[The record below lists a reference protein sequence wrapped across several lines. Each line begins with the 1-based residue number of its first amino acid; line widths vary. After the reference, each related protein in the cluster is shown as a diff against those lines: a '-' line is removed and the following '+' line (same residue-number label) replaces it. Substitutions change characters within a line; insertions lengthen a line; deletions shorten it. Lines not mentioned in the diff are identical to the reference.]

1 MSNYVQA
8 TNFAAKD
15 ALPSGLE
22 AKKVKGVDLDGE
34 FAPIATA
41 ITSKVDKIGATMA
54 GATMTGNLDL
64 GDNNR
69 LRFGTGN
76 DLQLWHDAS
85 HSYISDTGTG
95 ELRIGGA
102 DAVRVM
108 NADFTKTGLL
118 VTTSGTNAGTTFLM
132 YDDNSKLATTN
143 TGVTV
148 TGELVATTIN
158 GGTF

>member
-15 ALPSGLE
+15 ALPSGNA
-22 AKKVKGVDLDGE
+22 AKKIKGTEIYDEYGLV
-34 FAPIATA
+34 ATA
-41 ITSKVDKIGATMA
+41 ITSKVDKT

-64 GDNNR
+64 GD
-69 LRFGTGN
+69 N

>member
-1 MSNYVQA
+1 MANYTQD

-15 ALPSGLE
+15 TLPSGVD
-22 AKKVKGVDLDGE
+22 AKKVKGTEIYNE
-34 FAPIATA
+34 FGRVATA
-41 ITSKVDKIGATMA
+41 SATKVDKT

-64 GDNNR
+64 GDNVR
-69 LRFGTGN
+69 LRFGTDN

-85 HSYISDTGTG
+85 NSYISDTGTG
-95 ELRIGGA
+95 ELRMGGA

-118 VTTSGTNAGTTFLM
+118 VTTSGVNAGTTYLF
-132 YDDNSKLATTN
+132 YDDNSKLATTD

>member
-1 MSNYVQA
+1 MSNYVQN
-8 TNFAAKD
+8 TNFTAKD
-15 ALPSGLE
+15 SLASGLE

-41 ITSKVDKIGATMA
+41 ITSKVDKT

-64 GDNNR
+64 GDNVR
-69 LRFGTGN
+69 LRFGTDN

-85 HSYISDTGTG
+85 NSYISDTGTG

-118 VTTSGTNAGTTFLM
+118 VTTSGTNAGTTYLM
-132 YDDNSKLATTN
+132 YDNNSKLATTN

>member
-1 MSNYVQA
+1 MANYTQE

-15 ALPSGLE
+15 TLPSGSD
-22 AKKVKGVDLDGE
+22 AKTVKGTEIYNEYGLV
-34 FAPIATA
+34 ATA
-41 ITSKVDKIGATMA
+41 IATKVDKT

-64 GDNNR
+64 GDNVR

-85 HSYISDTGTG
+85 NSYISDTGTG

-118 VTTSGTNAGTTFLM
+118 VTTSGTNAGTTYLF
-132 YDDNSKLATTN
+132 YDNNSKLATTN

>member
-15 ALPSGLE
+15 ALPSGNA
-22 AKKVKGVDLDGE
+22 AKKIKGTEIYDEYGLV
-34 FAPIATA
+34 ATA
-41 ITSKVDKIGATMA
+41 ITSKVDKT

-69 LRFGTGN
+69 LRFGTDN

>member
-1 MSNYVQA
+1 MSNYVQN
-8 TNFAAKD
+8 TNFTAKD
-15 ALPSGLE
+15 SLPSGNA

-34 FAPIATA
+34 FSRIVTA
-41 ITSKVDKIGATMA
+41 ITSKVDKT

-69 LRFGTGN
+69 LRFGTDN

-85 HSYISDTGTG
+85 NSYISDTGTG

-132 YDDNSKLATTN
+132 YDNNSKLATTN

>member
-1 MSNYVQA
+1 MSNYVQN
-8 TNFAAKD
+8 TNFTAKD
-15 ALPSGLE
+15 SLASGLE

-41 ITSKVDKIGATMA
+41 ITSKVDKT

-64 GDNNR
+64 GDNVR
-69 LRFGTGN
+69 LRFGTDN

-85 HSYISDTGTG
+85 NSYISDTGTG

-118 VTTSGTNAGTTFLM
+118 VTTSGTNAGTTYLM
-132 YDDNSKLATTN
+132 YDNNSKLATTN
-143 TGVTV
+143 TGVNV

>member
-1 MSNYVQA
+1 MSNYVQD

-15 ALPSGLE
+15 SLPSGNA
-22 AKKVKGVDLDGE
+22 AKKIKGTEIYDEYGLV
-34 FAPIATA
+34 ATA
-41 ITSKVDKIGATMA
+41 ITSKVDKTGS
-54 GATMTGNLDL
+54 TMTGNLDL

-85 HSYISDTGTG
+85 NSYISDTGTG

-102 DAVRVM
+102 DGVRVM

-118 VTTSGTNAGTTFLM
+118 VTTAGVNAGTTFLM
-132 YDDNSKLATTN
+132 FDNNSKLATTN

>member
-1 MSNYVQA
+1 MSNYVQS
-8 TNFAAKD
+8 TNFTAKD
-15 ALPSGLE
+15 ALPSGNA

-41 ITSKVDKIGATMA
+41 ITSKVDKT

-69 LRFGTGN
+69 LRFGTDN

-85 HSYISDTGTG
+85 RSYISDTGTG

-118 VTTSGTNAGTTFLM
+118 VTTSGVNAGTTFLM
-132 YDDNSKLATTN
+132 YDDSSKLATTN

>member
-15 ALPSGLE
+15 ALPSGNA
-22 AKKVKGVDLDGE
+22 AKKIKGTEIYDEYGLV
-34 FAPIATA
+34 ATA
-41 ITSKVDKIGATMA
+41 ITSKVDKT

-69 LRFGTGN
+69 LRFGTDN
-76 DLQLWHDAS
+76 DLQLGHDAS

>member
-1 MSNYVQA
+1 MANYTQD

-15 ALPSGLE
+15 SLPSGAE
-22 AKKVKGVDLDGE
+22 AKKVKGTEIYNE
-34 FAPIATA
+34 FGRVATA
-41 ITSKVDKIGATMA
+41 SASKVDKT
-54 GATMTGNLDL
+54 GATMTGNLDF

-85 HSYISDTGTG
+85 NSYISDTGTG

-118 VTTSGTNAGTTFLM
+118 VTTSGINVGTTYLF

>member
-1 MSNYVQA
+1 MANYTQD

-15 ALPSGLE
+15 TLPSGVD
-22 AKKVKGVDLDGE
+22 AKKVKGTEIYDE
-34 FAPIATA
+34 FGRVATA
-41 ITSKVDKIGATMA
+41 SATKVDKTGATMS
-54 GATMTGNLDL
+54 GNLDL
-64 GDNNR
+64 GDNVR
-69 LRFGTGN
+69 LRFGTDN

-85 HSYISDTGTG
+85 NSYISDTGTG

-118 VTTSGTNAGTTFLM
+118 VTTSGISSGTTYLM

>member
-1 MSNYVQA
+1 
-8 TNFAAKD
+8 
-15 ALPSGLE
+15 
-22 AKKVKGVDLDGE
+22 
-34 FAPIATA
+34 
-41 ITSKVDKIGATMA
+41 
-54 GATMTGNLDL
+54 
-64 GDNNR
+64 
-69 LRFGTGN
+69 
-76 DLQLWHDAS
+76 
-85 HSYISDTGTG
+85 
-95 ELRIGGA
+95 
-102 DAVRVM
+102 M

>member
-1 MSNYVQA
+1 MSNYVQD

-15 ALPSGLE
+15 ALASGNP
-22 AKKVKGVDLDGE
+22 AKKIKGTEIYDEYGLV
-34 FAPIATA
+34 ATA
-41 ITSKVDKIGATMA
+41 ITSKVDKT

-64 GDNNR
+64 GDNVR

-85 HSYISDTGTG
+85 NSYISDTGTG

-118 VTTSGTNAGTTFLM
+118 VTTSGTNAGTTFLF
-132 YDDNSKLATTN
+132 YDNNSKLATTN

>member
-1 MSNYVQA
+1 MSNYVQN
-8 TNFAAKD
+8 TNFTAKD
-15 ALPSGLE
+15 ALPSGNA

-41 ITSKVDKIGATMA
+41 ITSKVDKT

-64 GDNNR
+64 GDNVR
-69 LRFGTGN
+69 LRFGTDN

-85 HSYISDTGTG
+85 NSYISDTGTG

-118 VTTSGTNAGTTFLM
+118 VTTSGVSAGTTYLF
-132 YDDNSKLATTN
+132 YDNNSKLATTN

>member
-1 MSNYVQA
+1 MSNYVQN
-8 TNFAAKD
+8 TNFTAKD
-15 ALPSGLE
+15 SLPSGLE

-41 ITSKVDKIGATMA
+41 ITSKVDKT
-54 GATMTGNLDL
+54 GATMTGNLDF

-85 HSYISDTGTG
+85 NSYISDTGTG

-118 VTTSGTNAGTTFLM
+118 VTTSGTSAGTTFLF
-132 YDDNSKLATTN
+132 YDNNSKLATTN

>member
-1 MSNYVQA
+1 MSNYVQN

-15 ALPSGLE
+15 ALASGLE

-41 ITSKVDKIGATMA
+41 ITSKVDKT

-64 GDNNR
+64 GDNVR
-69 LRFGTGN
+69 LRFGTDN

-85 HSYISDTGTG
+85 NSYISDTGTG

-118 VTTSGTNAGTTFLM
+118 VTTSGTGAGTTFLM
-132 YDDNSKLATTN
+132 YDNNSKLATTN

>member
-15 ALPSGLE
+15 ALPSGNA
-22 AKKVKGVDLDGE
+22 AKKIKGTEIYDEYGLV
-34 FAPIATA
+34 ATA
-41 ITSKVDKIGATMA
+41 ITSKVDKT

-64 GDNNR
+64 GDNVR
-69 LRFGTGN
+69 LRFGTDN

-132 YDDNSKLATTN
+132 YDNNSKLATTN